1 MEKKKYL
8 APEIKMTEFE
18 NDEILTTSGNGTD
31 TELDTLD
38 SGE

>member
-8 APEIKMTEFE
+8 TPEMKLTEFE